1 MAEISATQWRE
12 LSPLLDELLEAQH
25 DTRVQRLAQ
34 IRCDDPAL
42 AMQLETLLDQR
53 TRAAREGFLEGGAFS
68 VAHQPS
74 LAGQTIGAY
83 TLREA
88 IGHGGMGTVWRAERS
103 DGRYQATVA
112 VKFLNLALLERGGV
126 ERFAREGNLLARL
139 SHPNIARLLDAGV
152 TAGNQPYLVLEYV
165 DGVPIDAWCDAHG
178 SGIEARLRLFLDV
191 LAAVAHAHSNLIL
204 HRDLKPS
211 NILVTPQGQLKLLD
225 FGIGKLI
232 ADQSSVGSSTELTQL
247 AGRAF
252 TPDFAAP
259 EQVAQGD
266 VTTATDVYALGV
278 LLYLL
283 LAGRHPTA
291 QPTATQVDRLRAIVE
306 AEPLRP
312 SDAITR
318 ATGADSAAIAG
329 ARATTP
335 SKLTRALRGDLDNI
349 IAKALKKSPVE
360 RYANAT
366 AMADD
371 LRRYLNHE
379 PVMARPDAAMY
390 RLGKF
395 VRRYRLAVGAAT
407 AIVLVLMIGVVA
419 TTWQA
424 VEARRER
431 EEATAQAAKA
441 EASRRF
447 ANLMVSEMG
456 DGKTPIAPLQ
466 LLDRG
471 MALLDQQYGGNPR
484 FIAGELMQ
492 MSARYGNFEQTA
504 KQREILLRAETLARP
519 LGDVELLSEILCD
532 SSDAELKLG
541 QREEARRHLDEAH
554 QLLSRLTRP
563 RPLLEAGCMGVGAT
577 LLDADGQ
584 TKAAIAQAHRVLTIL
599 DTSGNQT
606 HPLYSST
613 LTKLSKFHDDLG
625 ERAAAYEFTR
635 RASEALDREG
645 RGGTRDKLVVLSNE
659 AADLISF
666 GEVSAALE
674 RQAEVIK
681 RSNAGGG
688 DPSSRATFDAN
699 YGAILTA
706 AGRFDEAIVTLQP
719 VIERAQATKNVF
731 WELRARLF
739 LARAFTRAGRYVEAG
754 EALDYV
760 EREYRRDP
768 VMNKGFLQGVSVSR
782 ADLLLRSNRALEA
795 QQLLDSLLTELG
807 YPDKPAATWLLSAAL
822 PLAAE
827 IALATGD
834 AMRAESLA
842 GASVALAEKA
852 ARDVNQSGDVGRARL
867 ILGKARLALNQNE
880 AGRASIT
887 SALPSLTN
895 GLGSQHP
902 LAIEAEQLL
911 AKAEAR

>member
-1 MAEISATQWRE
+1 MADISATQWQE
-12 LSPLLDELLEAQH
+12 LSPLLDELLEAQP
-25 DTRVQRLAQ
+25 DSRVQRLAQ
-34 IRCDDPAL
+34 IRRDDPAL

-53 TRAAREGFLEGGAFS
+53 TRAAREGFLEGSAFS
-68 VAHQPS
+68 VAQQPS

-83 TLREA
+83 TLRDV

-152 TAGNQPYLVLEYV
+152 TAGIQPYLVLEYV
-165 DGVPIDAWCDAHG
+165 DGIPIDAWCDAHG
-178 SGIEARLRLFLDV
+178 SGIEARLQLFLDV

-211 NILVTPQGQLKLLD
+211 NILVTPEGQLKLLD

-232 ADQSSVGSSTELTQL
+232 ADQSNEGPSTELTQL

-283 LAGRHPTA
+283 LVGRHPTA

-312 SDAITR
+312 SEAITR
-318 ATGADSAAIAG
+318 ADSTTIAG
-329 ARATTP
+329 VRATTP
-335 SKLTRALRGDLDNI
+335 SKLVRALRGDLDNI
-349 IAKALKKSPVE
+349 IAKALKKSPAE

-379 PVMARPDAAMY
+379 PVMARPDAFMY
-390 RLGKF
+390 RIGKF
-395 VRRYRLAVGAAT
+395 VRRYRLAVSAAT
-407 AIVLVLMIGVVA
+407 AIVLVLLIGVVA

-424 VEARRER
+424 IEASRER

-447 ANLMVSEMG
+447 ANLLVSEMG

-471 MALLDQQYGGNPR
+471 MALLDQQYGGDPR

-492 MSARYGNFEQTA
+492 MAARYGNFEQTA

-519 LGDVELLSEILCD
+519 LDDVELLGEILCD

-541 QREEARRHLDEAH
+541 QREEARRHLAEAN
-554 QLLSRLTRP
+554 QLLLRLTRP
-563 RPLLEAGCMGVGAT
+563 RPVLEAGCLAVAAD

-584 TKAAIAQAHRVLTIL
+584 TKEAIAQAHRVLTIL
-599 DTSGNQT
+599 QASGNEI
-606 HPLYSST
+606 HPIYSST

-645 RGGTRDKLVVLSNE
+645 RGGTRDKLVILSNE

-681 RSNAGGG
+681 RSNVGGA
-688 DPSSRATFDAN
+688 DPSSRVTFDAN

-719 VIERAQATKNVF
+719 LIERAQATKNVF

-739 LARAFTRAGRYVEAG
+739 LARALTRAGRYAEAA

-760 EREYRRDP
+760 ESEYRRDP
-768 VMNKGFLQGVSVSR
+768 VMNKALLQGVLVSR
-782 ADLLLRSNRALEA
+782 ADLLLRSNKPADAE
-795 QQLLDSLLTELG
+795 QLLDSLLKELG

-834 AMRAESLA
+834 AVRAESFA
-842 GASVALAEKA
+842 VANVALAEKA

-867 ILGKARLALNQNE
+867 IVAKARLALGQSE
-880 AGRASIT
+880 AGRVSLE

-902 LAIEAEQLL
+902 LAIEAQQLL
-911 AKAEAR
+911 TKVGTR